1 MVDTADPADD
11 ALTHAVVKQV
21 ILLAGMISALATD
34 LLKELDLTES
44 LANTLWRLDPDAPAP
59 SMRTLA
65 ATLNC
70 DPSTVTFLTD
80 RLEQRGLIRRQPVPT
95 NRRQKVVTLTDRGV
109 EARGRL
115 VQALTAG
122 SPFARLS
129 PDDRRHLHT
138 LLAKAGADPNQ
149 FTCQPTDPPTTVTD
163 PAKARPQPSP
173 HR

>member
-1 MVDTADPADD
+1 MVDPASPADD

-21 ILLAGMISALATD
+21 VLLAGTISALAAD
-34 LLKELDLTES
+34 LLKELDLTEP
-44 LANTLWRLDPDAPAP
+44 LANALWRLDPDAPPP

-80 RLEQRGLIRRQPVPT
+80 RLEQRGLIRREPVPT
-95 NRRQKVVTLTDRGV
+95 NRRQKVISLTLQGV

-122 SPFARLS
+122 SPFAQLS
-129 PDDRRHLHT
+129 PDDRHHLHA
-138 LLAKAGADPNQ
+138 LLAKAGADPSQ
-149 FTCQPTDPPTTVTD
+149 FTCQTTAPSGTVTD
-163 PAKARPQPSP
+163 QAERTTQPKTS
-173 HR
+173 H

>member
-1 MVDTADPADD
+1 MADTTDPAYD
-11 ALTHAVVKQV
+11 ALTHSLVKQV
-21 ILLAGMISALATD
+21 VILAGTIGALGAD
-34 LLKELDLTES
+34 LLKELDLTEP

-95 NRRQKVVTLTDRGV
+95 NRRQKVISLTDRGV
-109 EARGRL
+109 EARNRL
-115 VQALTAG
+115 VQTLTTD

-129 PDDRRHLHT
+129 PDDRHHLHA
-138 LLAKAGADPNQ
+138 LLARAGADPSQ
-149 FTCQPTDPPTTVTD
+149 FTCQATAPSKTGPDRAEATT
-163 PAKARPQPSP
+163 RPEPG
-173 HR
+173 R